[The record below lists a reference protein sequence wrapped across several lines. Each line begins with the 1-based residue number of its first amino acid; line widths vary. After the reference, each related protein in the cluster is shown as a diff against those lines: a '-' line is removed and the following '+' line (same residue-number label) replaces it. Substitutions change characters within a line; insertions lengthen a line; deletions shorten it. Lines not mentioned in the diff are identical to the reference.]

1 MQPEQVEAY
10 KNMGNW
16 EKMKEGAWKP
26 RSQKD
31 CMFFFMIVVNMITIL
46 IYTGMTAVVFK
57 PAYVGVTI
65 GLLILVFE
73 TSFIMVYKYKA
84 TGFKM

>member
-1 MQPEQVEAY
+1 
-10 KNMGNW
+10 
-16 EKMKEGAWKP
+16 
-26 RSQKD
+26 
-31 CMFFFMIVVNMITIL
+31 MIVVNMITIL